1 MKKIIFFI
9 TFLVV
14 CFYIF
19 YSQFYQLGKFNDWL
33 QQYNESKYAQ
43 LTEFMLG
50 KICVLLRK
58 YDSAIFRFSRVVE
71 IYKDEGLKSESLFSI
86 ASCYEEK
93 KEMKLALKF
102 YKKTFELYPETYYG
116 ELAKKR
122 FDYLLLIGYKYDE
135 K

>member
-135 K
+135 E

>member
-1 MKKIIFFI
+1 MKKFIFFVI
-9 TFLVV
+9 FFVL

-19 YSQFYQLGKFNDWL
+19 HSQFYQTGKFNDWI

-43 LTEFMLG
+43 FVEFVLG

-58 YDSAIFRFSRVVE
+58 YDSAIFRFTRVVE
-71 IYKDEGLKSESLFSI
+71 IYSSEGLKSESLFSI

-93 KEMKLALKF
+93 KEIKSALKF
-102 YKKTFELYPETYYG
+102 YKKTFDSYPETYYG

-122 FDYLLLIGYKYDE
+122 FEYLLLIISYKYE
-135 K
+135 E

>member
-122 FDYLLLIGYKYDE
+122 FDYLLLIGYKYD
-135 K
+135 